1 MWYAGI
7 DWADEHHVVVVLDEK
22 GQQMATRQFPHTVDG
37 LAKLTALRVEHH
49 WDGGAQGGAS
59 MHH

>member
-22 GQQMATRQFPHTVDG
+22 GRQMATRQFPHTVDG
-37 LAKLTALRVEHH
+37 LAQLTALRVEQH

-59 MHH
+59 MQH